1 MYSLWPTLRYT
12 NRSRTRSHQGALAA
26 LRTRYLRTLVAP
38 PAFALDVNKVRFL
51 QWLHSWCRLRST
63 VEIER
68 VQRASKRDARP
79 KANPQRWGE
88 LARSTASG
96 VNSEG

>member
-26 LRTRYLRTLVAP
+26 LRTRYPLL
-38 PAFALDVNKVRFL
+38 LSDVHKVRFL
-51 QWLHSWCRLRST
+51 QWLHSWCRLRPT

-68 VQRASKRDARP
+68 VQRASERDARP

-88 LARSTASG
+88 LARSAASG